1 MCNGQ
6 YYCHQIGR
14 FCCKDYQSCTLS
26 QRAKTRNYYLKQIF
40 RSGTSIGANVSESNN
55 AQSKSDFEN
64 KLNIA
69 LKEADETAYWLR
81 ILKRTDY
88 LTKEEF
94 DSIYSDVTEII
105 AILIASIRTSRG
117 ENPKKN
123 GNSSTSPHKE

>member
-1 MCNGQ
+1 MAN
-6 YYCHQIGR
+6 IIAIKSEDFAVR
-14 FCCKDYQSCTLS
+14 IINLA
-26 QRAKTRNYYLKQIF
+26 RYLREQKQETIISKQIF

-105 AILIASIRTSRG
+105 AILIASKRTSRG

>member
-1 MCNGQ
+1 MANIIAIKSEGFAVR
-6 YYCHQIGR
+6 IINLAR
-14 FCCKDYQSCTLS
+14 
-26 QRAKTRNYYLKQIF
+26 YLREQKQETIISKQIF

-117 ENPKKN
+117 ENPKKMVIV
-123 GNSSTSPHKE
+123 PHHLTKSN

>member
-1 MCNGQ
+1 MAN
-6 YYCHQIGR
+6 IIAIKSEDFAVR
-14 FCCKDYQSCTLS
+14 IINLA
-26 QRAKTRNYYLKQIF
+26 RYLREQKQETIISKQIF

-88 LTKEEF
+88 LTKEEY

-117 ENPKKN
+117 ENPKKW
-123 GNSSTSPHKE
+123 